1 MPQAFKL
8 GKTRSAGHMLQLRLS
23 DRRRFRYPAMAIL
36 VLLGVRPDGEPRA
49 ERQASRTEH
58 APPIQVTSNAVE
70 VDVIAQNPRGDFV
83 EGLEASDFK
92 LYENDV
98 PQKITLFLPPAHVS
112 SGSAAAPR
120 ATSDPAGTL
129 AGVQPDA
136 AQHESG
142 ETRETQFITVVIDL
156 ADLEPS
162 RLPVVIQATA
172 QYLNSTLSPDDYV
185 SIFWIGG
192 SLHLLVPATRSR
204 DEAVRAVES
213 LAGKVASGFETRAER
228 DATRQ
233 EIESVQGM
241 IARVRNPARVARL
254 QQEAAALEADL
265 GMEDTLQARAVF
277 VALRA
282 LAEQY
287 RGLPGRKCVIF
298 FSDDLSPS
306 PEVQSELSAVIDAA
320 NRSGVSFYVAAG
332 SGLAPPPSS
341 EVLAHTTPSA
351 ALSSSRYKPRG
362 EGGGFDE
369 FDTIRMGPGAGMA
382 YLNQLAEE
390 TGGLMVGNGS
400 GLGAMLAEVDR
411 DLHEY
416 YTLVYEPSDTNYNGA
431 FRRVRVEVLRP
442 GCRLRYRQGY
452 WGIPFREETMLTP
465 AAQQLLTLAAAGSTK
480 PDSSVV
486 MNAAL
491 LFDAE
496 GHPSLPVTIQFST
509 RDLSFE
515 RQGDRY
521 VAGITLVVVAR
532 DASGKLVGVHQRFED
547 VKLTKEEWKDFTRK
561 PTVLEAQVRVP
572 RLETLNLQGVIQFSG
587 RKSAAIE
594 SRVTTPA
601 AETGP
606 KLTTLLLTNRLN
618 RASGPPDS
626 GDPLRIGDYQMS
638 LPPQAV
644 FSPEDQITMLIGALD
659 LPFDPVTHAPE
670 FDVSLAVLSGNN
682 KTVISDRPD
691 HVQYS
696 GSGAAGRA
704 LLAKQVSLKGL
715 GTGRY
720 VAEAVVTD
728 HRQHSAWIQ
737 STQFEIR

>member
-1 MPQAFKL
+1 MPQAVKP
-8 GKTRSAGHMLQLRLS
+8 GKTRSAGRILQLRLS
-23 DRRRFRYPAMAIL
+23 SRRRVGYPAMAIL
-36 VLLGVRPDGEPRA
+36 LLLGVHPDVAPRA
-49 ERQASRTEH
+49 ESQASRTEH
-58 APPIQVTSNAVE
+58 APPIQVTANAVE
-70 VDVIAQNPRGDFV
+70 VDVIAQNSRGDFV

-98 PQKITLFLPPAHVS
+98 PQKITLFLPPAHV
-112 SGSAAAPR
+112 GSDSTAAPR
-120 ATSDPAGTL
+120 ATSEPAGTV
-129 AGVQPDA
+129 AGVQSDA
-136 AQHESG
+136 AQDESG

-172 QYLNSTLSPDDYV
+172 QCLNSNLSPDDYV
-185 SIFWIGG
+185 SVFWIGG
-192 SLHLLVPATRSR
+192 SLHLLVPLTRSR

-213 LAGKVASGFETRAER
+213 LAGKGASGFETRAER
-228 DATRQ
+228 DVTRQ

-298 FSDDLSPS
+298 FSDDFSPS

-332 SGLAPPPSS
+332 SGLAAPRSS

-362 EGGGFDE
+362 DGGGFDE

-400 GLGAMLAEVDR
+400 GLGATLAEVDR
-411 DLHEY
+411 DLREY

-431 FRRVRVEVLRP
+431 FRGVRVEVLRP

-465 AAQQLLTLAAAGSTK
+465 AAQQLLALAAAGSTK

-496 GHPSLPVTIQFST
+496 GHPSLPVTIQFPT

-515 RQGDRY
+515 KQGDRY

-532 DASGKLVGVHQRFED
+532 ETSGKLVGIHQRFED
-547 VKLTKEEWKDFTRK
+547 VKLTKEEWKDFIRK
-561 PTVLEAQVRVP
+561 PTVLEAQIRVP
-572 RLETLNLQGVIQFSG
+572 RLESLDLQGVIQFSG
-587 RKSAAIE
+587 RKSAALE
-594 SRVTTPA
+594 GRVTTPA
-601 AETGP
+601 VEAGP

-618 RASGPPDS
+618 RASVPPDS

-715 GTGRY
+715 ATGRY
-720 VAEAVVTD
+720 VAEAVITD
-728 HRQHSAWIQ
+728 HRQHSTWTQ

>member
-1 MPQAFKL
+1 VTGAQ
-8 GKTRSAGHMLQLRLS
+8 SDAGQ
-23 DRRRFRYPAMAIL
+23 D
-36 VLLGVRPDGEPRA
+36 
-49 ERQASRTEH
+49 
-58 APPIQVTSNAVE
+58 
-70 VDVIAQNPRGDFV
+70 
-83 EGLEASDFK
+83 
-92 LYENDV
+92 
-98 PQKITLFLPPAHVS
+98 
-112 SGSAAAPR
+112 
-120 ATSDPAGTL
+120 
-129 AGVQPDA
+129 
-136 AQHESG
+136 ESG
-142 ETRETQFITVVIDL
+142 ETRETQFVTVVIDL

-162 RLPVVIQATA
+162 RLPAVIRATA
-172 QYLNSTLSPDDYV
+172 QYLNSILSPDDYV
-185 SIFWIGG
+185 SVFWIGG
-192 SLHLLVPATRSR
+192 SLHLLVPLTRSR
-204 DEAVRAVES
+204 DEVVRAVES
-213 LAGKVASGFETRAER
+213 LAGKVASGFETRVER

-233 EIESVQGM
+233 EIESVQGL

-298 FSDDLSPS
+298 FSDDFSPS
-306 PEVQSELSAVIDAA
+306 PEVQSEISAVIDAA

-332 SGLAPPPSS
+332 SGLTPPPNS
-341 EVLAHTTPSA
+341 EVLGHTTPST
-351 ALSSSRYKPRG
+351 ALSSSRYKARG

-369 FDTIRMGPGAGMA
+369 FDTIRMGPGAGLA

-390 TGGLMVGNGS
+390 TGGLMVGNRS
-400 GLGAMLAEVDR
+400 DLGPTLAEVDR

-416 YTLVYEPSDTNYNGA
+416 YTLVYQPSDTNYNGA

-442 GCRLRYRQGY
+442 ACRLRYRQGY
-452 WGIPFREETMLTP
+452 WGIPFREEKMLTP
-465 AAQQLLTLAAAGSTK
+465 AAEQLLALAAAGSTK

-496 GHPSLPVTIQFST
+496 GHPSVPVTIQFPT
-509 RDLSFE
+509 RDLTFE
-515 RQGDRY
+515 RQGDHY

-532 DASGKLVGVHQRFED
+532 DATGKLAGVHQRFED
-547 VKLTKEEWKDFTRK
+547 VKLTKEEWKDFTRR
-561 PTVLEAQVRVP
+561 PTVLDPQVRVP
-572 RLETLNLQGVIQFSG
+572 SLESLNLQGVIQFSG

-594 SRVTTPA
+594 GRVTTPA

-606 KLTTLLLTNRLN
+606 KLTTLLLTNRLILH
-618 RASGPPDS
+618 AGPPDT
-626 GDPLRIGDYQMS
+626 GYPLRIGDYQMS

-644 FSPEDQITMLIGALD
+644 FSRDDQITMLIGALD

-670 FDVSLAVLSGNN
+670 FDVSLAVLSGDN

-704 LLAKQVSLKGL
+704 MLAKQVSLKGL
-715 GTGRY
+715 AAGHY

-728 HRQHSAWIQ
+728 HLQHSTWIQ

>member
-1 MPQAFKL
+1 
-8 GKTRSAGHMLQLRLS
+8 
-23 DRRRFRYPAMAIL
+23 MAII
-36 VLLGVRPDGEPRA
+36 VLLGARPDGAPRA
-49 ERQASRTEH
+49 ERQSGTEH
-58 APPIQVTSNAVE
+58 APPIQVTASAVE
-70 VDVIAQNPRGDFV
+70 VDVIAQNSRGDYV

-92 LYENDV
+92 LYENGV
-98 PQKITLFLPPAHVS
+98 PQRITLFLPPGHGG
-112 SGSAAAPR
+112 SGSTGAPR
-120 ATSDPAGTL
+120 ATSNPAGSV
-129 AGVQPDA
+129 AGAQSDA
-136 AQHESG
+136 GQEESG
-142 ETRETQFITVVIDL
+142 ETRETQFVTVVIDL
-156 ADLEPS
+156 ADLGPS
-162 RLPVVIQATA
+162 SVPAVIRATA
-172 QYLNSTLSPDDYV
+172 QYLNSILSPDDYV
-185 SIFWIGG
+185 SVFWIGG
-192 SLHLLVPATRSR
+192 SLHLLVPLTRSR

-298 FSDDLSPS
+298 FSDDFSPS

-332 SGLAPPPSS
+332 SGLAPPPNS
-341 EVLAHTTPSA
+341 EVLAHTTPST

-369 FDTIRMGPGAGMA
+369 FDTIRMGPGAGLA

-400 GLGAMLAEVDR
+400 DLGPTLAEVDR

-416 YTLVYEPSDTNYNGA
+416 YTLVYQPSDTNYNGA
-431 FRRVRVEVLRP
+431 FRRVRVEVMRP

-465 AAQQLLTLAAAGSTK
+465 AAEQLLALAAAGSTK

-496 GHPSLPVTIQFST
+496 GHPSVPVTIQFPT
-509 RDLSFE
+509 RDLTFE
-515 RQGDRY
+515 RQGDHY

-532 DASGKLVGVHQRFED
+532 DATGKLVGVHQRFED

-561 PTVLEAQVRVP
+561 PTVLDAQVRVP

-606 KLTTLLLTNRLN
+606 KLTTLLLTNRLIQH
-618 RASGPPDS
+618 AGPPDS

-644 FSPEDQITMLIGALD
+644 FSREDQITMLIGGLD

-715 GTGRY
+715 AAGRY
-720 VAEAVVTD
+720 IAQAVVTD
-728 HRQHSAWIQ
+728 HLQHSTWIQ
-737 STQFEIR
+737 STPFEIR